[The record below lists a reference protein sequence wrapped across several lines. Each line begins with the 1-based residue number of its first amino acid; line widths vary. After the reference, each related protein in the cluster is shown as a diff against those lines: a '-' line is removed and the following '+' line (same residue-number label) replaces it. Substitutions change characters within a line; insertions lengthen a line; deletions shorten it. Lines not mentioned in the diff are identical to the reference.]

1 MFTFVVACR
10 MYLFCSTS
18 VLKCCCSIQVEAAEK
33 TLRRAAQKGLHD
45 TSKAVNKARRLG
57 EVDSPY
63 AAESFA
69 YN

>member
-1 MFTFVVACR
+1 M
-10 MYLFCSTS
+10 
-18 VLKCCCSIQVEAAEK
+18 LKCCCSIQVEAAEK

-57 EVDSPY
+57 EVDVSCF
-63 AAESFA
+63 AAESLA